1 MAQAKTTIA
10 NNPVSEVLMALF
22 VIALILILLIEVPN
36 WIINFSISLNIAFV
50 VVLLMFSL
58 YVQKTLE
65 LASFP
70 SIILIGTMFRLVL
83 SIASTR
89 LILAKWETYTIK
101 TET

>member
-10 NNPVSEVLMALF
+10 NNPVSEILMALF

-36 WIINFSISLNIAFV
+36 WVINFSISLNIALG

-58 YVQKTLE
+58 FVQKPLE

-83 SIASTR
+83 SILFLSE
-89 LILAKWETYTIK
+89 LCSVLYYPLLQPD
-101 TET
+101 

>member
-36 WIINFSISLNIAFV
+36 WIINFSISLNIALG

-58 YVQKTLE
+58 FVQKFKINT
-65 LASFP
+65 P
-70 SIILIGTMFRLVL
+70 YQKQMF
-83 SIASTR
+83 ANN
-89 LILAKWETYTIK
+89 IK
-101 TET
+101 I